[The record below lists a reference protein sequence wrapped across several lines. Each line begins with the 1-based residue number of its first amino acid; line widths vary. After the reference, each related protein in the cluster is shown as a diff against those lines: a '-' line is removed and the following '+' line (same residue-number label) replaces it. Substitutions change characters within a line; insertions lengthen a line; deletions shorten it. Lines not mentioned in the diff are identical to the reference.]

1 MDKKTDF
8 KTGILFGAVLGGLA
22 AFFLA
27 PKSGKEN
34 REMAKKK
41 FSQLK
46 KMMEDKSIDEIVM
59 EIYGMAS
66 DEGKKL
72 YVKARKDLDKRL
84 DEMNNTLGEIDKKK
98 YMALVDDVMEHVQG
112 EAEATKERVTQL
124 QAYLMKRWD
133 KAQNMAQKD
142 AEMVVSDVEDKVVKK
157 K

>member
-46 KMMEDKSIDEIVM
+46 KMMEDKSIDEIVT
-59 EIYGMAS
+59 EIYGKAS

-72 YVKARKDLDKRL
+72 YVKARKDLDQRL

-98 YMALVDDVMEHVQG
+98 YMLLVDDVMEHVQG
-112 EAEATKERVTQL
+112 EAEATKDRVAKL
-124 QAYLMKRWD
+124 QEYLMKRWD
-133 KAQNMAQKD
+133 RVQTMAQKD
-142 AEMVVSDVEDKVVKK
+142 ATMVVEDVEDKVVKK